1 MKKYVAPEI
10 EFLSVSLKDIL
21 LGSEVLIDASE
32 SGLYSVNEHTGEPD
46 EN

>member
-10 EFLSVSLKDIL
+10 EFLSVSSKDIL
-21 LGSEVLIDASE
+21 LGSDVLIDASE
-32 SGLYSVNEHTGEPD
+32 GGLYSVNEYTGEPA